1 MKLRFLF
8 LKYFHINNTKFNYDL
23 EFKNNSKINF
33 WKQNTPL
40 IEYCETI
47 GITIPHYCYHKNLS
61 ISGNCRMCL
70 VELKNSPKPIVSCAM
85 NAKSCLANGDIYTNS
100 TLVKKAREN
109 VLEFLLLN
117 HPLDCPICDQGG
129 ECDLQDQSLFFGL
142 TKKRFFNFKRIVL
155 NKNLGPI
162 VKTVMT
168 RCIHCTRCVRFAT
181 EIAGTD
187 DIGMFGRGL
196 QSEIGTYVN
205 KMFKSELSGNVIDL
219 CPVGALTS
227 KPYPFVNRNWELKNL
242 KSFDFSDGLG
252 TPIQLFIKNNQI
264 VKILPGFEQKI
275 WKTNWITD
283 KTRFAFDGM
292 FSPTR
297 IISNFLQ
304 TKKKS
309 FDNLSWQKIL
319 KEFFYI
325 LYFKTHLSQHYYK
338 PKQITI
344 CLGENTSIEVLNLLK
359 ALTQKYSFFKL
370 RKSSVHNVN
379 NDLEQNYL
387 LNSSLNDSKIKNSN
401 ICLLIGLNPRY
412 EGSKLNLK
420 LRTRHLKGN
429 FKVFTLSSL
438 MDLTFLNTNISS
450 NIKILQSI
458 AEGNSVHCQNFVNA
472 SSPLIVTNNEMFQR
486 ADSRGLATVLKTL
499 TVNAKIVSK
508 SDTNC
513 VNILSSTLNESGFLN
528 LKNFKTITNKDIKKS
543 CCIFFVNNSF
553 SPNLK
558 KLLNLKLLNFLQKD
572 KATTKMLVTQT
583 NNLDARLVSKIK
595 KNLNL
600 HTHLHFPNAN
610 FFETTGTYINTE
622 GNFIKNT
629 KAVASFGQI
638 KTDWQIT
645 KKLLSYCSK
654 LLFINDFLKPNKIG
668 FSSSNNYYYKNF
680 ISFHYYAISNLN
692 SSAFKLITNSSNQR
706 LLKLF
711 KFKSTQK
718 KLHSSQIRFWLN
730 DFYLDSKDFN
740 HKNSSTMIQCSKLF
754 RLNNTNF
761 KF

>member
-1 MKLRFLF
+1 
-8 LKYFHINNTKFNYDL
+8 
-23 EFKNNSKINF
+23 
-33 WKQNTPL
+33 
-40 IEYCETI
+40 
-47 GITIPHYCYHKNLS
+47 
-61 ISGNCRMCL
+61 MCL

-100 TLVKKAREN
+100 ALVKKAREN

-155 NKNLGPI
+155 DKNLGPI

-205 KMFKSELSGNVIDL
+205 KMFRSELSGNVIDL

-242 KSFDFSDGLG
+242 KSFDFSDGLS

-264 VKILPGFEQKI
+264 VKILPGFEQKTF
-275 WKTNWITD
+275 KTNWITD

-297 IISNFLQ
+297 IINSFLQ
-304 TKKKS
+304 TKKNS
-309 FDNLSWQKIL
+309 FNNLSWQKIL

-338 PKQITI
+338 PKQITV
-344 CLGENTSIEVLNLLK
+344 CLGVNTSIEVLNLLK
-359 ALTQKYSFFKL
+359 ALSQKYPFFKL
-370 RKSSVHNVN
+370 RKSNVQN
-379 NDLEQNYL
+379 ISNDLEQNYL
-387 LNSSLNDSKIKNSN
+387 LNSNISDSKIIDSN

-420 LRTRHLKGN
+420 LRTRYLKGD

-438 MDLTFLNTNISS
+438 MDLTFQNTNISS
-450 NIKILQSI
+450 NMKILQSI
-458 AEGNSVHCQNFVNA
+458 AEGNSVHCQNFVNS

-486 ADSRGLATVLKTL
+486 ADSLGLANVFKTL
-499 TVNAKIVSK
+499 TENIKVVSR
-508 SDTNC
+508 SDANC

-528 LKNFKTITNKDIKKS
+528 LKNFKTISDKDIKKS
-543 CCIFFVNNSF
+543 CCIFFINNSF

-572 KATTKMLVTQT
+572 KVASKMLVTQT
-583 NNLDARLVSKIK
+583 NTLDTQLMLRIK
-595 KNLNL
+595 KNLNSQ
-600 HTHLHFPNAN
+600 THLHFPNSN
-610 FFETTGTYINTE
+610 FFESTGTYMNTE
-622 GNFIKNT
+622 GDFVKTT
-629 KAVASFGQI
+629 KAVTSFGQI

-645 KKLLSYCSK
+645 RKLLSYSSK
-654 LLFINDFLKPNKIG
+654 LLFINDFLKSNKIG
-668 FSSSNNYYYKNF
+668 FNSNNNSYYKNF
-680 ISFHYYAISNLN
+680 IGFHYYAISNLN
-692 SSAFKLITNSSNQR
+692 SSAFKLITNSNQPT
-706 LLKLF
+706 LKLF

-718 KLHSSQIRFWLN
+718 KLHNSQIRFWLN
-730 DFYLDSKDFN
+730 DFYLDSKDFSS
-740 HKNSSTMIQCSKLF
+740 KNSSTMIQCSKLF

>member
-1 MKLRFLF
+1 
-8 LKYFHINNTKFNYDL
+8 
-23 EFKNNSKINF
+23 
-33 WKQNTPL
+33 
-40 IEYCETI
+40 
-47 GITIPHYCYHKNLS
+47 
-61 ISGNCRMCL
+61 MCL

-100 TLVKKAREN
+100 ALVKKAREN

-155 NKNLGPI
+155 DKNLGPI

-205 KMFKSELSGNVIDL
+205 KMFRSELSGNVIDL

-242 KSFDFSDGLG
+242 KSFDFSDGLS

-264 VKILPGFEQKI
+264 VKILPGFEQKTF
-275 WKTNWITD
+275 KTNWITD

-297 IISNFLQ
+297 IINSFLQ
-304 TKKKS
+304 TKKNS
-309 FDNLSWQKIL
+309 FNNLSWQKIL

-338 PKQITI
+338 PKQITV
-344 CLGENTSIEVLNLLK
+344 CLGVNTSIEVLNLLK
-359 ALTQKYSFFKL
+359 ALSQKYPFFKL
-370 RKSSVHNVN
+370 RKSNVQN
-379 NDLEQNYL
+379 ITNDLEQNYL
-387 LNSSLNDSKIKNSN
+387 LNSNINDSKIIDSN

-420 LRTRHLKGN
+420 LRTRYLKGD

-438 MDLTFLNTNISS
+438 MDLTFQNTNISS
-450 NIKILQSI
+450 NMKILQSI
-458 AEGNSVHCQNFVNA
+458 AEGNSVHCQNFVNS

-486 ADSRGLATVLKTL
+486 ADSLGLANVFKTL
-499 TVNAKIVSK
+499 TENIKVVSR
-508 SDTNC
+508 SDANC

-528 LKNFKTITNKDIKKS
+528 LKNFKTISDKDIKKS
-543 CCIFFVNNSF
+543 CCIFFINNSF

-572 KATTKMLVTQT
+572 KVASKMLVTQT
-583 NNLDARLVSKIK
+583 NTLDTQLMLKIK
-595 KNLNL
+595 KNLNSQ
-600 HTHLHFPNAN
+600 THLHFPNRN
-610 FFETTGTYINTE
+610 FFESTGTYMNTE
-622 GNFIKNT
+622 GDFVKTT
-629 KAVASFGQI
+629 KAVTSFGQI

-645 KKLLSYCSK
+645 RKLLSYSSK
-654 LLFINDFLKPNKIG
+654 LLFINDFLKSNKIG
-668 FSSSNNYYYKNF
+668 FNSNNNSYYKNF
-680 ISFHYYAISNLN
+680 IGFHYYAISNLN
-692 SSAFKLITNSSNQR
+692 NSAFKLITNSNQPT
-706 LLKLF
+706 LKLF

-718 KLHSSQIRFWLN
+718 KLHNSQIRFWLN
-730 DFYLDSKDFN
+730 DFYLDSKDFSS
-740 HKNSSTMIQCSKLF
+740 KNSSTMIQCSKLF

>member
-1 MKLRFLF
+1 
-8 LKYFHINNTKFNYDL
+8 
-23 EFKNNSKINF
+23 
-33 WKQNTPL
+33 
-40 IEYCETI
+40 
-47 GITIPHYCYHKNLS
+47 
-61 ISGNCRMCL
+61 MCL

-100 TLVKKAREN
+100 ALVKKAREN

-155 NKNLGPI
+155 DKNLGPI

-187 DIGMFGRGL
+187 EIGMFGRGL

-205 KMFKSELSGNVIDL
+205 KMFRSELSGNVIDL

-242 KSFDFSDGLG
+242 KSFDFSDGLS

-264 VKILPGFEQKI
+264 VKILPGFEQKTF
-275 WKTNWITD
+275 KTNWITD

-297 IISNFLQ
+297 IINSFLQ
-304 TKKKS
+304 TKKNS
-309 FDNLSWQKIL
+309 FNNLSWQKIL

-338 PKQITI
+338 PKQITV
-344 CLGENTSIEVLNLLK
+344 CLGVNTSIEVLNLLK
-359 ALTQKYSFFKL
+359 ALSQKYPFFKL
-370 RKSSVHNVN
+370 RKSNVQN
-379 NDLEQNYL
+379 ISNDLEQNYL
-387 LNSSLNDSKIKNSN
+387 LNSNISDSKIIDSN

-420 LRTRHLKGN
+420 LRTRYLKGD

-438 MDLTFLNTNISS
+438 MDLTFQNTNISS
-450 NIKILQSI
+450 NMKILQSI
-458 AEGNSVHCQNFVNA
+458 AEGNSVHCQNFVNS

-486 ADSRGLATVLKTL
+486 TDSLGLANVFKTL
-499 TVNAKIVSK
+499 TENIKVVSR
-508 SDTNC
+508 SDANC

-528 LKNFKTITNKDIKKS
+528 LKNFKTISDKDIKKS
-543 CCIFFVNNSF
+543 CCIFFINNSF

-572 KATTKMLVTQT
+572 KVTSKMLVTQT
-583 NNLDARLVSKIK
+583 NTLDTQLMLKIK
-595 KNLNL
+595 KNLNSQ
-600 HTHLHFPNAN
+600 THLHFPNSN
-610 FFETTGTYINTE
+610 FFESTGTYMNTE
-622 GNFIKNT
+622 GDFVKTT
-629 KAVASFGQI
+629 KAVTSFGQI

-645 KKLLSYCSK
+645 RKLLSYSSK
-654 LLFINDFLKPNKIG
+654 LLFINDFLKSNKIG
-668 FSSSNNYYYKNF
+668 FNSNNNSYYKNF
-680 ISFHYYAISNLN
+680 IGFHYYAISNLN
-692 SSAFKLITNSSNQR
+692 SSAFKLITNSNQPT
-706 LLKLF
+706 LKLF

-718 KLHSSQIRFWLN
+718 KLHNSQIRFWLN
-730 DFYLDSKDFN
+730 DFYLDSKDFSS
-740 HKNSSTMIQCSKLF
+740 KNSSTMIQCSKLF